1 MDAPVPDGSGIELPP
16 VTGPVI
22 LFLATHGYQDVSL
35 ARREPD
41 GTLRRAEYAN
51 INWIDRLSTDVDHL
65 VALNPNVDL
74 LLLNQRMEDMLG
86 RQWWPPHRLDL
97 SAHVSGYFAAMKR
110 YHGSR
115 WETDISGTGFDL
127 VQLSEAVGVPVQ
139 SYDPDKN
146 STNRL
151 NWTMRLWE
159 RTKD

>member
-1 MDAPVPDGSGIELPP
+1 VSL
-16 VTGPVI
+16 PVI
-22 LFLATHGYQDVSL
+22 LFVATSGPQDISI

-51 INWIDRLSTDVDHL
+51 INWLDRLSREVDHAVSL
-65 VALNPNVDL
+65 VPDIDFRHFNE
-74 LLLNQRMEDMLG
+74 RMQHELG
-86 RQWWPPHRLDL
+86 RVWIPAHQLDL
-97 SAHVSGYFAAMKR
+97 ESHVSGYFTAMRR
-110 YHGSR
+110 YHGSD
-115 WETDISGTGFDL
+115 WSDGICGVGYDIRE
-127 VQLSEAVGVPVQ
+127 LSEAIGVPVQ